1 LKNTFHVT
9 KMLGEAFAVLAAI
22 LWAGS
27 MVVAAKT
34 LKDVGPV
41 RANALKTL
49 FSAATMLPIA
59 FLMGEFQNLF
69 YLDFY
74 GSLYVIIAAI
84 IGFGIGDTLI
94 FRSIGLIGVSRS
106 YTIGYSYP
114 FFAIALA
121 TVFLGEPFLL
131 RYIFGAVIIFFG
143 IVNIVLERNVAFDK
157 SNTKGFILAFA
168 AAISWSIG
176 TTLVAL
182 GLRTV
187 NIIQANTIRF
197 PLLFIFLFIFSILR
211 PGESRLNKE
220 NLSLL
225 LLSGILG
232 MTIGGIVFLFSIQLI
247 GVARAAPLSS
257 SSPLW
262 AAIMSSL
269 YLKEKITWRVIMSS
283 IMVAVGTYF
292 LF

>member
-1 LKNTFHVT
+1 
-9 KMLGEAFAVLAAI
+9 MI
-22 LWAGS
+22 
-27 MVVAAKT
+27 VAAKT

-49 FSAATMLPIA
+49 FSAVTMLPIA
-59 FLMGEFQNLF
+59 FLMGEFKNLF

-94 FRSIGLIGVSRS
+94 FKSISLFGVSRS

-121 TVFLGEPFLL
+121 TLFLGEPFLL

-143 IVNIVLERNVAFDK
+143 ITNIFLERNVAFDK
-157 SNTKGFILAFA
+157 SNTIGFIIAFA

-176 TTLVAL
+176 TTMVAL
-182 GLRTV
+182 GLRTI

-197 PLLFIFLFIFSILR
+197 PLLFIFLFIISILR
-211 PGESRLNKE
+211 PSASKLNKQ
-220 NLSLL
+220 NLGLL
-225 LLSGILG
+225 LLSGLLG
-232 MTIGGIVFLFSIQLI
+232 MTIGGIVFLFSIELI

-269 YLKEKITWRVIMSS
+269 YLKEKITLRIIMSS
-283 IMVAVGTYF
+283 IMVAVGTCF

>member
-1 LKNTFHVT
+1 
-9 KMLGEAFAVLAAI
+9 MLGETFAVLAAI

-49 FSAATMLPIA
+49 FSVATMLPIA
-59 FLMGEFQNLF
+59 FLIGEFQNLF
-69 YLDFY
+69 CLDFY

-131 RYIFGAVIIFFG
+131 RYIFGAIIIFLG
-143 IVNIVLERNVAFDK
+143 IGNIFLERNVAFDK

-211 PGESRLNKE
+211 PGESKLNKE

-257 SSPLW
+257 SSPLS

-269 YLKEKITWRVIMSS
+269 YLKEKITWRIIMSS

>member
-1 LKNTFHVT
+1 
-9 KMLGEAFAVLAAI
+9 MLGEAFAVLAAI

-27 MVVAAKT
+27 MIVAAKT

-41 RANALKTL
+41 RANAFKTL
-49 FSAATMLPIA
+49 FSAVTMLPIA
-59 FLMGEFQNLF
+59 FFMGEFQNLF

-131 RYIFGAVIIFFG
+131 RYMFGAVIIFLG
-143 IVNIVLERNVAFDK
+143 IVNIFLERNVAFNK
-157 SNTKGFILAFA
+157 SNTKGFVIAFVA
-168 AAISWSIG
+168 AMSWSIG

-182 GLRTV
+182 GLRTI

-197 PLLFIFLFIFSILR
+197 PLLFIFLFIISILR
-211 PGESRLNKE
+211 PSEKKINKQ
-220 NLSLL
+220 NLGLL

-232 MTIGGIVFLFSIQLI
+232 MTIGGIVFLFSIELI

-262 AAIMSSL
+262 AAIMSSF

>member
-1 LKNTFHVT
+1 
-9 KMLGEAFAVLAAI
+9 MLGESFAVLAAI

-27 MVVAAKT
+27 MIVAAKT

-41 RANALKTL
+41 RANAFKTL

-59 FLMGEFQNLF
+59 FFMGEFQNLL

-84 IGFGIGDTLI
+84 IGFGLGDTLL

-121 TVFLGEPFLL
+121 IVFLGEPFLF
-131 RYIFGAVIIFFG
+131 RYTFGTVIIFLA
-143 IVNIVLERNVAFDK
+143 IANIFLERNVAFDK
-157 SNTKGFILAFA
+157 SNSKGFIIAFD

-182 GLRTV
+182 GLRNI

-197 PLLFIFLFIFSILR
+197 PLLFIFLFIISILR
-211 PGESRLNKE
+211 PSNSRLNKE
-220 NLSLL
+220 NLGLL

-232 MTIGGIVFLFSIQLI
+232 MTVGGIAFLFSIELI

-269 YLKEKITWRVIMSS
+269 YLKEKISWRIIISS

>member
-1 LKNTFHVT
+1 
-9 KMLGEAFAVLAAI
+9 MLGETFAVLAAI
-22 LWAGS
+22 LWAAS
-27 MVVAAKT
+27 MIVAAKT
-34 LKDVGPV
+34 LKDVGSV
-41 RANALKTL
+41 HANAFKTL
-49 FSAATMLPIA
+49 FAAVTMLPIA
-59 FLMGEFQNLF
+59 LLMGEFQNLF

-94 FRSIGLIGVSRS
+94 FKSISLIGVSRS

-114 FFAIALA
+114 FFAIVLA
-121 TVFLGEPFLL
+121 IVFLGEPFLL
-131 RYIFGAVIIFFG
+131 RYTFGAVIIFLG
-143 IVNIVLERNVAFDK
+143 IANIFLEQNVAFHK
-157 SNTKGFILAFA
+157 SNTKGFIIAFA

-176 TTLVAL
+176 TTMVAL
-182 GLRTV
+182 GLRTI

-197 PLLFIFLFIFSILR
+197 PLLLIFLFIISILR
-211 PGESRLNKE
+211 PSETKINKK
-220 NLSLL
+220 NLGLL
-225 LLSGILG
+225 LLSGLLG
-232 MTIGGIVFLFSIQLI
+232 MTIGGMVFLLSIELI

-262 AAIMSSL
+262 AAIMSNL
-269 YLKEKITWRVIMSS
+269 YLKEKTSWRIIISS